1 MEGFKLKMIKTPLYR
16 QSMNSI
22 YTNIQNNM
30 NFVEEALD
38 SDVYKSPVTGP
49 EEYSFRESFDAGY
62 RQYSPFEAISRMI
75 DNFEFEDDP
84 SYDPLADE
92 QIPEGYEW
100 RFLNSSSAD
109 ETSVRLE
116 RLDADLKDLDI
127 IEHGNFFGVALGGLL
142 TPLLVAP
149 VGTFKT
155 LSNTSFLKRFIGSAA
170 FTTALYAPEEFLIAS
185 QNEGRSEFGQ
195 TLLPLM
201 TASMIGGT
209 VGGLFGRRMTKNMN
223 PADDFAQE
231 GEEGVFRSAG
241 SMANPE
247 NPIVLKS
254 LMDQEA
260 LAETGIKLEKLK
272 WNPVTRLSQSLNLTS
287 RKIASQLVDMGGMI
301 QKKVKGGKV
310 TGEAM
315 EQSVETNFRTRYL
328 SMLMDSI
335 RISDEAY
342 LAFRGITAKE
352 GDIGR
357 SLQML
362 GQKSADFLKRTKTLS
377 EVAFRERVSKAIR
390 NGGVDEI
397 TDSATQYVQDAAR
410 GYRHLFDSIK
420 KQAEDVKLFEIQIR
434 KEIKGLKAQVAEG
447 KATADQVARAEQR
460 LAKLKEGGVLLN
472 TALGYVPK
480 LVRIDKV
487 MANESRFINKVST
500 WHQQTYQSSKKEGDD
515 FAIDVMMDYTKSKPF
530 YDLEEGMSQIDWIT
544 QASGTKARKYEI
556 PDKVIEEFLE
566 NDIEVLARHHT
577 KTMGIDIELTRRFG
591 DISMSKIIKQITEE
605 YDELIKKAPTTAERQ
620 KLKQGLADDLRDVKG
635 LRDRLRGTY
644 GASKDPHN
652 MSSRFV
658 RQMKSFNVLVG
669 MGGAAVSS
677 IPDIIRPV
685 MVEGL
690 KNVYEHGF
698 RNMFKQNRKLLKSL
712 QLRELR
718 QAGIAV
724 DATLGLRANSFSD
737 IGDLFGSRFAIERA
751 LNQSTAV
758 FFMLNGLNY
767 WNQAMKEFTGNII
780 SLRMTSAIMTDW
792 TRLSKADRRKL
803 LANGIDANDHARMKK
818 MIENNGEKID
828 GEWVP
833 NTDYWSDIM
842 MVRKFRNALNQSV
855 DRTIITPGAGDRA
868 LWTSTE
874 FGSLITQFKGYG
886 QGATVRLL
894 TSGLQEKDA
903 SFWQGAMLLVALA
916 SIVNEAKKVQYGI
929 DKEQS
934 YSELLIDAVDRS
946 GALGWFTDVNN
957 SIEKL
962 SDYRLGLRPMMGK
975 KQGYL
980 PTGAKLGAIFGP
992 AASNITTAG
1001 GVATDVITGE
1011 ADDRTLRSA
1020 RFILPT
1026 GNLPYLD
1033 PIWDEIMAAK

>member
-1 MEGFKLKMIKTPLYR
+1 MIKTPLYR

-22 YTNIQNNM
+22 FSNMQNNM
-30 NFVEEALD
+30 NFVEQASD
-38 SDVYKSPVTGP
+38 SDVYKSPVTAP
-49 EEYSFRESFDAGY
+49 EEYSFGESFEAGF
-62 RQYSPFEAISRMI
+62 RQYSPAPSIMRMI
-75 DNFEFEDDP
+75 ENFDFEDDP

-100 RFLNSSSAD
+100 RFLNSASAE
-109 ETSVRLE
+109 ETAMRLE

-127 IEHGNFFGVALGGLL
+127 IENGNLLAIGMGGLVS
-142 TPLLVAP
+142 PLIVSP
-149 VGTFKT
+149 VGTYKT

-185 QNEGRSEFGQ
+185 QNEGRSEFAQ
-195 TLLPLM
+195 TLIPLIG
-201 TASMIGGT
+201 AGVVGGT
-209 VGGLFGRRMTKNMN
+209 VGGFFGRRITQNIN
-223 PADDFAQE
+223 PADEFAQE
-231 GEEGVFRSAG
+231 GEEGIFRSAG

-247 NPIVLKS
+247 SPIVLKS

-272 WNPVTRLSQSLNLTS
+272 WNPVTRLTQSLNLTS
-287 RKIASQLVDMGGMI
+287 RKIASQLVDMGGVI
-301 QKKVKGGKV
+301 QKKVRGGSV
-310 TGEAM
+310 TGESM
-315 EQSVETNFRTRYL
+315 DQSVETNFRTRYL

-342 LAFRGITAKE
+342 LAFRGLVAKE

-357 SLQML
+357 SIQML
-362 GQKSADFLKRTKTLS
+362 GQKSADFIKRTKTLS
-377 EVAFRERVSKAIR
+377 EVGFRERVSKAIR
-390 NGGVDEI
+390 NGGVDEVS
-397 TDSATQYVQDAAR
+397 DNATPHVTKAAQ
-410 GYRHLFDSIK
+410 GYKKLFDGIK
-420 KQAEDVKLFEIQIR
+420 KEANDVKLFEIQIR
-434 KEIKGLKAQVAEG
+434 KEIKGLKELVAKG
-447 KATADQVARAEQR
+447 KARPDQVMEAERR
-460 LAKLKEGGVLLN
+460 LASLKQGGVLLN

-500 WHQQTYQSSKKEGDD
+500 WHQQAYQSSKKEGDD

-530 YDLEEGMSQIDWIT
+530 FDLDEGASSQIDWIT
-544 QASGTKARKYEI
+544 QASGTKARKYDI

-577 KTMGIDIELTRRFG
+577 KTMGIDIELTRSFG
-591 DISMSKIIKQITEE
+591 DISMKKILKQIAEE

-620 KLKQGLADDLRDVKG
+620 KLKQGLADDLRDIKG

-652 MSSRFV
+652 MTSRFV

-677 IPDIIRPV
+677 IPDIVRPV

-718 QAGIAV
+718 QASIAV

-751 LNQSTAV
+751 LNQSTGI
-758 FFMLNGLNY
+758 FFLINGLNY
-767 WNQAMKEFTGNII
+767 WNQAMKEFSGNII
-780 SLRMTSAIMTDW
+780 SLRMTSAIMSDW
-792 TRLSKADRRKL
+792 TKLSKTDRRKL
-803 LANGIDANDHARMKK
+803 LANGIDANDHARMQK
-818 MIENNGEKID
+818 MIKANGQKID
-828 GEWVP
+828 GEWVA

-855 DRTIITPGAGDRA
+855 ERTIITPGAGDRA

-916 SIVNEAKKVQYGI
+916 SIVNETKKIQYGI
-929 DKEQS
+929 DKEQT
-934 YSELLIDAVDRS
+934 YTELLIDAVDRS

-975 KQGYL
+975 KEGYL
-980 PTGAKLGAIFGP
+980 PIGAKLGAIFGP
-992 AASNITTAG
+992 TASNITTAG
-1001 GVATDVITGE
+1001 SVATDVLTGE
-1011 ADDRTLRSA
+1011 ADDKTLRSA

-1033 PIWDEIMAAK
+1033 PIWDEIMASK

>member
-1 MEGFKLKMIKTPLYR
+1 MIKTPLYR

-75 DNFEFEDDP
+75 DNFEFEDDA

-223 PADDFAQE
+223 PANDFAQE

-698 RNMFKQNRKLLKSL
+698 RNMFKQNRKLLKRL

-934 YSELLIDAVDRS
+934 YTELLIDAVDRS

-1001 GVATDVITGE
+1001 SVATDVITGE